1 VIARV
6 VLATRNPGKARELE
20 ALLSGIAARVESLES
35 HPSVALP
42 SEGQLSYAE
51 NARTKARA
59 VCAALGVAAIGDDSG
74 LEVDALGGAPG
85 IRSARYAGED
95 AGDAANHLLLLE
107 RLAGV
112 PPGKRTARFRCA
124 LAFAEPAGLELS
136 VEGVCEGSILEAPRG
151 AEGFGYDPLFLPRG
165 ETRTFAELA
174 SSAKDAISHRGRA
187 AAALRAAL
195 GGGPK

>member
-1 VIARV
+1 MIARV

-85 IRSARYAGED
+85 IRSA
-95 AGDAANHLLLLE
+95 
-107 RLAGV
+107 
-112 PPGKRTARFRCA
+112 T
-124 LAFAEPAGLELS
+124 
-136 VEGVCEGSILEAPRG
+136 
-151 AEGFGYDPLFLPRG
+151 
-165 ETRTFAELA
+165 
-174 SSAKDAISHRGRA
+174 
-187 AAALRAAL
+187 
-195 GGGPK
+195 